1 MLRAGTA
8 VGKSPHTSPT
18 GHAHIVLNITVDD
31 AVALVIERRLTAGLY
46 LSVDA
51 RQSQTQRYTLNND
64 KQEVIDT

>member
-1 MLRAGTA
+1 M
-8 VGKSPHTSPT
+8 SPP
-18 GHAHIVLNITVDD
+18 VNYITVDD
-31 AVALVIERRLTAGLY
+31 ALVIERRLTAGLY